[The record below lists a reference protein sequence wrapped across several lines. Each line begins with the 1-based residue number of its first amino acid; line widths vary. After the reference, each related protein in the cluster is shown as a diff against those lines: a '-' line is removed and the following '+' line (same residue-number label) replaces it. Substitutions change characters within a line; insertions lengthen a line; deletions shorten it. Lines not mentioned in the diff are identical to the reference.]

1 MSHSASAESSC
12 EPNLTPMLDLVLQI
26 LMFFM
31 VTVKF
36 VEEQTQEDV
45 ALPESQTARA
55 LPKAGMKDP
64 LFVNLRYNDKTQ
76 EHEVVVS
83 GNPVMRQADARRW
96 IQKQFED
103 LKRHLKSDEDV
114 KNPVIIRAH
123 RDAEYAQVFQLL
135 QSCSDAGFR
144 NLKVR
149 AMIN

>member
-1 MSHSASAESSC
+1 M
-12 EPNLTPMLDLVLQI
+12 
-26 LMFFM
+26 
-31 VTVKF
+31 TVKF

-45 ALPESQTARA
+45 QLPESQTARA

-76 EHEVVVS
+76 EHEVVVT

-103 LKRHLKSDEDV
+103 LSRFGEV